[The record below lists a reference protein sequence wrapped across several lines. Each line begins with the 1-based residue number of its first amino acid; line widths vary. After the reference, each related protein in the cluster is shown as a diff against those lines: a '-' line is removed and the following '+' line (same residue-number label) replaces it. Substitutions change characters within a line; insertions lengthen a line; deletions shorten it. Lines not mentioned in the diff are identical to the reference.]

1 MKWHFFILSLVCIGV
16 AANVRADPMPAATS
30 VTRPVVAII
39 IDDLGNSLEEGQQA
53 IALPGPVA
61 CAILPHTKFATQIA
75 TLAYADRKPV
85 MLHLPMESVSDMP
98 LGPGGITLD
107 MTQKEIQDAVRGDLA
122 SIPHLV
128 GVNNHEGSL
137 ITQHPGDM
145 AWIMQILAQTPGLF
159 YVDSYTSVDSVAY
172 GVAREYGVPAARR
185 GVFLDDINTEV
196 AVEFQFQRLLKLA
209 RKNGFALAI
218 GHPRPATL
226 VVLARELPS
235 LAAHGIGLVPVSEIV
250 KLQQTRPL
258 QLPEDVFPDAAYS
271 KSW

>member
-1 MKWHFFILSLVCIGV
+1 MKWRIFILVLACLS
-16 AANVRADPMPAATS
+16 ATAQAQTESAPAAIS
-30 VTRPVVAII
+30 VTQPVIAII
-39 IDDLGNSLEEGQQA
+39 IDDLGNSLEEGQQTA
-53 IALPGPVA
+53 ALPGPVA
-61 CAILPHTKFATQIA
+61 CAILPHTEFSRQIA
-75 TLAYADRKPV
+75 ELAYAKGKPV

-107 MTQKEIQDAVRGDLA
+107 MTQKEIQDTVRGDLA

-145 AWIMQILAQTPGLF
+145 AWVMQVLAQNPGLF
-159 YVDSYTSVDSVAY
+159 YVDSYTSADSVAY

-185 GVFLDDINTEV
+185 NVFLDDTNTEA

-209 RKNGFALAI
+209 RQNGFAIAI

-226 VVLARELPS
+226 AVLARDLPT
-235 LAAHGIGLVPVSEIV
+235 LVALGVRLVPVSEIV
-250 KLQQTRPL
+250 KLQQAHPL
-258 QLPEDVFPDAAYS
+258 LLPEDVFPVAGFS
-271 KSW
+271 KRR

>member
-1 MKWHFFILSLVCIGV
+1 MKWRIFILSLACLGV
-16 AANVRADPMPAATS
+16 VANVRADPAPAASS

-39 IDDLGNSLEEGQQA
+39 IDDLGNSLEEAQQV
-53 IALPGPVA
+53 IALPGPIA
-61 CAILPHTKFATQIA
+61 CSILPHTKFSTQIA
-75 TLAYADRKPV
+75 ARAYANRKPV

-98 LGPGGITLD
+98 LGPGGITLG
-107 MTQKEIQDAVRGDLA
+107 MTQKEIQDTVRDDLD
-122 SIPHLV
+122 SIPHLA

-145 AWIMQILAQTPGLF
+145 AWIMQVLAQTPGLF

-172 GVAREYGVPAARR
+172 AVAREYGVPAARR
-185 GVFLDDINTEV
+185 NVFLDDIDTEA

-226 VVLARELPS
+226 AVLARELPL
-235 LAAHGIGLVPVSEIV
+235 LAARGIKLVQVSEIV
-250 KLQQTRPL
+250 KLQQMHPL
-258 QLPEDVFPDAAYS
+258 QLPEGVFPDAAYS